1 LPPPAAE
8 ADRPIALSSLLGA
21 ACAETREAIGKG
33 LLQLHGLA
41 TDETWL
47 VVPKT
52 LTLLGSVASTKA
64 LPSTV
69 KV

>member
-1 LPPPAAE
+1 M
-8 ADRPIALSSLLGA
+8 
-21 ACAETREAIGKG
+21 GKG

-52 LTLLGSVASTKA
+52 LTLLGSVASTNA

-69 KV
+69 KVWPPP